1 VIGAAVLQDSRS
13 KLAQGRSWDRNNQS
27 RKMMSSNGFE
37 SPDTSDASRVG
48 VDLRAARERLGWGLT
63 ECADSLR
70 IRREYLVA
78 LEEGQFGA
86 MPGPA
91 YAAGFLR
98 SYGRSLGLD
107 ADELVRRFKAE
118 ALRGSSPTRLSFPVP
133 APERGLPTG
142 AMVLLG
148 LVLAVGAYA
157 GWYRLSG
164 EGRLPAEVVAAI
176 PSRLASLADQ
186 AVPLPPPPAGK
197 TAKLDSD
204 IPEPGEAPQA
214 PSSISPS
221 SAAAAIPLPPVPN
234 GAPPPPL
241 MQAMVSP
248 PMAATPPPQIAA
260 DASRLLLKANGDAWL
275 QVRDRAGQVLLRKV
289 LKAGETWPVPPKPG
303 LLLTT
308 GNSTNTEVV
317 LDGSQ
322 VIALSGSGISR
333 RDMPLDLDLIKD
345 GKLAPPLVVPK
356 PRPPPVATGA
366 DAAYVPPGSR

>member
-1 VIGAAVLQDSRS
+1 
-13 KLAQGRSWDRNNQS
+13 
-27 RKMMSSNGFE
+27 MMSNSGFK
-37 SPDTSDASRVG
+37 SPDALDASRVG

-78 LEEGQFGA
+78 LEDGQFDVL
-86 MPGPA
+86 PGPA

-98 SYGRSLGLD
+98 SYGRALGLD
-107 ADELVRRFKAE
+107 ANELVRRFKAE
-118 ALRGSSPTRLSFPVP
+118 AARGSSPSRLSFPVP

-148 LVLAVGAYA
+148 LVLTIGAYA

-164 EGRLPAEVVAAI
+164 QGRLPAEVVPAI
-176 PSRLASLADQ
+176 PSRLAPLAEQ
-186 AVPLPPPPAGK
+186 AVPLPPPSKP
-197 TAKLDSD
+197 AKLDSD
-204 IPEPGEAPQA
+204 IPEPGDLPQA

-248 PMAATPPPQIAA
+248 PMANATPPQPLA
-260 DASRLLLKANGDAWL
+260 DGSRLLLKANGDTWL

-289 LKAGETWPVPPKPG
+289 LKSGETWPVPPKPG

-317 LDGSQ
+317 LDGNQ
-322 VIALSGSGISR
+322 TIALSGSGLSR
-333 RDMPLDLDLIKD
+333 RDLPLDLDLIKD
-345 GKLAPPLVVPK
+345 GKLAPPLVAPK
-356 PRPPPVATGA
+356 PRPSPVATGS
-366 DAAYVPPGSR
+366 DAAYVPPGSH